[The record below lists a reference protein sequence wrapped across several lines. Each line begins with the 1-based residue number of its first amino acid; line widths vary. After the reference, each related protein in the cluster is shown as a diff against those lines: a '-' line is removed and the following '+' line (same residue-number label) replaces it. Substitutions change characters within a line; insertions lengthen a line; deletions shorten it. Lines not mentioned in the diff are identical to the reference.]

1 MYWHSSVRTDHITLI
16 NDQFLIHWIPRSL
29 CGRDSLIHILL
40 LQRNFHS
47 WVPLESFT
55 KKKIKA
61 NIPISFP
68 RWMKIHWLQ
77 GQLKLKRHIPHDSL
91 QLFLFLHKNNVYR
104 NIEPKTSGILREC
117 QELPPARLRL
127 LLFFFFENVLAC
139 VEDL

>member
-1 MYWHSSVRTDHITLI
+1 MYWHSSVRTDHITLN

-47 WVPLESFT
+47 WFPLESFT

-104 NIEPKTSGILREC
+104 NIEPKTSGIRREC
-117 QELPPARLRL
+117 QEHPPARLRL
-127 LLFFFFENVLAC
+127 LFFFFF
-139 VEDL
+139 